1 MKFDKLLMIFAILTD
16 VIEQKKTF
24 GKCQRENDKVS
35 SSKCF
40 LAEFVMQF
48 WISRELNFEN

>member
-1 MKFDKLLMIFAILTD
+1 MKFDKLLMIFAILMD